1 MSLITEIRAKIA
13 QGINLSEHAAQRG
26 IDRDINADDILNA
39 IRTGEVIED
48 YPRDKYGPSCLILG
62 TTRTGRPLHVQCSYP
77 TRPVLKI
84 ITVYEP
90 DPELWIRLKLRRS
103 VEDAEPGE

>member
-13 QGINLSEHAAQRG
+13 EGVNYSRHAVQRG
-26 IDRDINADDILNA
+26 VDRDIPPEDILDA

-90 DPELWIRLKLRRS
+90 DPELWIGLKLRRS
-103 VEDAEPGE
+103 DEDAEPG